1 METEITKRIRALRKQ
16 KGLSAGEVAQ
26 KLGISRPFYSL
37 LEGGKRRLSAGHVE
51 KIARILGVPVS
62 KLFGEAP
69 PSSQEEAAKADKRR
83 PFKHLRQI
91 NTPELR
97 KQLEPLLG
105 NHAED
110 FMDCFHMYA
119 RAPGRL
125 KRVLQAFYEEN
136 NNAEDK

>member
-16 KGLSAGEVAQ
+16 KGLSGAEVAQ
-26 KLGISRPFYSL
+26 KMGISRPFYTL

-51 KIARILGVPVS
+51 KIARILSVPVS
-62 KLFGEAP
+62 ELFGEAFP
-69 PSSQEEAAKADKRR
+69 PPQKETANTGKKK

-91 NTPELR
+91 NTPELKER
-97 KQLEPLLG
+97 LEPLLG

-110 FMDCFHMYA
+110 FIDCFHMYA
-119 RAPGRL
+119 RAPRKL

-136 NNAEDK
+136 GRYG